1 MRDYMLKDL
10 FVSEVRIN
18 ILKLMLPWPEKP
30 LHVRAIVRAVG
41 TEINA
46 VRRELKRLH
55 GLGLLKKRQSSNRL
69 YYTVDTTNMF
79 YAELLSL
86 VAKEEGLGADIITNK
101 KDLGDIKFAI
111 LSRRFSRN
119 IESTVL
125 EVDLFIV
132 GSVNFEVL
140 EKVIKENEA
149 KLKRE
154 VHYSVMGSD
163 EFMFRKRRNDQFVAK
178 VMAQG
183 RTMLIGDEEEFSA
196 IQ

>member
-1 MRDYMLKDL
+1 MLKDL

-18 ILKLMLPWPEKP
+18 ILKLMLPNPERP
-30 LHVRAIVRAVG
+30 IHVRGIVRAVG

-55 GLGLLKKRQSSNRL
+55 ELGLLKKRQSSNRL

-86 VAKEEGLGADIITNK
+86 VAKEEGLGADIINRRK
-101 KDLGDIKFAI
+101 ELGDVKFAI

-119 IESTVL
+119 IESSVL
-125 EVDLFIV
+125 DVDLFMI
-132 GSVNFEVL
+132 GTINFDALEVL
-140 EKVIKENEA
+140 IKENQA
-149 KLKRE
+149 KIGRE
-154 VHYSVMGSD
+154 IHYSVLGSD
-163 EFMFRKRRNDQFVAK
+163 EFMFRKRRNDQFVSK

-196 IQ
+196 MQ

>member
-1 MRDYMLKDL
+1 MLKDL

-18 ILKLMLPWPEKP
+18 ILKLMLPHPDEP

-55 GLGLLKKRQSSNRL
+55 SLGLLSKRQSSNRL
-69 YYTVDTTNMF
+69 YYTVDTANMF
-79 YAELLSL
+79 YPELLSL
-86 VAKEEGLGADIITNK
+86 VAKEEGLGADILKNR
-101 KDLGDIKFAI
+101 KDLGDVQFAV

-125 EVDLFIV
+125 DVDLFVV
-132 GSVNFEVL
+132 GGVNFDAL
-140 EKVIKENEA
+140 EKIIKENEA
-149 KLKRE
+149 KLGRE
-154 VHYSVMGSD
+154 IHYSVMGSD
-163 EFMFRKRRNDQFVAK
+163 EFMFRKRRNDQFVSK

-183 RTMLIGDEEEFSA
+183 RTMLIGDETDFSA

>member
-1 MRDYMLKDL
+1 MLKDL

-18 ILKLMLPWPEKP
+18 ILKIMLPHPERP
-30 LHVRAIVRAVG
+30 LHVRALVRSVG

-55 GLGLLKKRQSSNRL
+55 DLGLLKKRQSSNRL

-86 VAKEEGLGADIITNK
+86 VSKEEGLGASIIKNK
-101 KDLGDIKFAI
+101 KDLGDVHFAI

-119 IESTVL
+119 IESSVL
-125 EVDLFIV
+125 DVDLFMI
-132 GSVNFEVL
+132 GNVNLDVL
-140 EKVIKENEA
+140 EKLVKEHQA
-149 KLKRE
+149 KLGRE
-154 VHYSVMGSD
+154 VHYSVLGSE
-163 EFMFRKRRNDQFVAK
+163 EFMFRKRRNDQFVSK

-196 IQ
+196 MQ